1 MKRRIVVEYG
11 EVANIAKLMGCTYEM
26 VSHSLAFRKDTDLAR
41 RIRKMALAR
50 GGVEIGGD
58 KPINNRDYEKDAV
71 SAV

>member
-11 EVANIAKLMGCTYEM
+11 EVANIAKMMGCTYEM
-26 VSHSLAFRKDTDLAR
+26 VSHSLAFRKNTDLAR
-41 RIRKMALAR
+41 RIRKMALMR

-58 KPINNRDYEKDAV
+58 QPTNDKNHEEDTA